1 VIILQASIYPITP
14 FDATKGGTITFKW
27 TGNQAIANR
36 CVIHNNKTQTV
47 VYDQTVSSFKLEHFV
62 DPALVNDGE
71 QLVNGEQYVA
81 YIYIIYKE
89 NEQEVESEPSERQ
102 MFFCLADPEFRFT
115 NIIDEQTLNTT
126 TYEFLFTYEQADGE
140 LLNSWQMIVYDQNNS
155 KLSDST
161 VQYNTETLAYTFSG
175 FSNANQY
182 KIRLIGDT
190 VNGIKLDTG
199 YIDFKVSYDLTTL
212 FSMIDCTNLPKQGAI
227 LIHSN
232 IISAD
237 GIPEK
242 EPVNYIDGEY
252 VDLTDNSVTYNEGFL
267 FDGGFS
273 FVIYGYK
280 VSPNKTLVSFFSAD
294 NPEFAATLTYRV
306 GYVNSDEYK
315 GYVEFRATS
324 NGTYYYTVL
333 SNYIPALT
341 EDEILGICLARQN
354 GLYDVQISNLTA
366 MIVEEDE

>member
-1 VIILQASIYPITP
+1 MQASIYPITP

-36 CVIHNNKTQTV
+36 CVIQNNKTQTV

-62 DPALVNDGE
+62 DPTLVNDGE

-81 YIYIIYKE
+81 YIYITYKE
-89 NEQEVESEPSERQ
+89 NEQDVESEQSERQ
-102 MFFCLADPEFRFT
+102 MFFCFADPEFGFT
-115 NIIDEQTLNTT
+115 NIIDEQILNTT
-126 TYEFLFTYEQADGE
+126 TYEFLFKYEQVDGE

-155 KLSDST
+155 KLSDSK

-242 EPVNYIDGEY
+242 EPVVYVKGDY
-252 VDLTDNSVTYNEGFL
+252 VDLTNNSVTYNEGFL
-267 FDGGFS
+267 FDGDFS

-280 VSPNKTLVSFFSAD
+280 VSPNKTLVSFSSTENQNFHA
-294 NPEFAATLTYRV
+294 ELIYRV
-306 GYVNSDEYK
+306 GYINSTQYK

-324 NGTYYYTVL
+324 NGVYYYSL
-333 SNYIPALT
+333 MSNYLPALSQ
-341 EDEILGICLARQN
+341 EEILGICLVRKG
-354 GLYDVQISNLTA
+354 GLYDVQIANLTA
-366 MIVEEDE
+366 MIVEEEV